1 MSAPPHGTIGVLPAK
16 EKDPL
21 RKKQASKRCKQDES
35 PNLRR
40 VCIDLLSRG
49 GGGMRSRRKNLR
61 QDHNGTALR
70 RCSFHSVAITS
81 PHLATEGDI
90 PGPNN
95 VAEELF
101 SKLPSQI
108 GSGAPTQL
116 GLKYGNC
123 VGHYRSA
130 KRRRRGGTLEG

>member
-1 MSAPPHGTIGVLPAK
+1 M
-16 EKDPL
+16 
-21 RKKQASKRCKQDES
+21 KR
-35 PNLRR
+35 
-40 VCIDLLSRG
+40 
-49 GGGMRSRRKNLR
+49 RRKNLQ

-70 RCSFHSVAITS
+70 RCSFHSAAITG

-95 VAEELF
+95 VAEELS

-116 GLKYGNC
+116 G
-123 VGHYRSA
+123 A
-130 KRRRRGGTLEG
+130 EIW